1 MDTKVN
7 TTFETNFTVLPKHCN
22 YHIPMIFGGEFFAQ
36 MDLAAAMCVSRL
48 LHDSE
53 CDSAVTHKFS
63 GEFLAAAEMGDMIFI
78 RCEVIELR
86 KKAVVVSVVA
96 ERERRAKSGRDK
108 VAVSKFVFVT
118 KKNGEFCHHGLSL
131 K

>member
-1 MDTKVN
+1 MN
-7 TTFETNFTVLPKHCN
+7 LTFETNFTVLPKHCN

-63 GEFLAAAEMGDMIFI
+63 GEFLAAAEMGDIIFLK
-78 RCEVIELR
+78 CEVTELR

-96 ERERRAKSGRDK
+96 NREKRTEPGQDLIAK
-108 VAVSKFVFVT
+108 AEFVFVT
-118 KKNGEFCHHGLSL
+118 KKNGIFAHHNL
-131 K
+131 KGIQNG